1 MKGTC
6 QIYKR
11 ATLIT
16 PNEAKII
23 DYSDGTKKQTCEV
36 TFVDGR
42 PVHIWKLAGRELV
55 IPLNVRRH
63 ETLSIMD
70 SGVIEVDENSRIQWE
85 FIFGKYR
92 ESNGCN
98 LNTIILIVLA
108 IGIFST
114 FMKQRE

>member
-1 MKGTC
+1 
-6 QIYKR
+6 
-11 ATLIT
+11 
-16 PNEAKII
+16 
-23 DYSDGTKKQTCEV
+23 
-36 TFVDGR
+36 
-42 PVHIWKLAGRELV
+42 
-55 IPLNVRRH
+55 
-63 ETLSIMD
+63 MD